1 MSLNDV
7 VAGFCVH
14 GFEERRGAAGGA
26 LAGLTFAIKDAFD
39 VQGLPTGNGSPD
51 WMATHEIP
59 IKSAP
64 VVDVLLDAGARM
76 VGKTR
81 MDEMAWSLIGE
92 NAHYGTPINV
102 AASGRVPGGS
112 SSGSAA
118 VTAAGLVDFA
128 IGSDTGGSV
137 RLPASFCGIYGMRP
151 THGRISNAGSVPLAP
166 SYDTVGWFARDAAVF
181 AKVGHVLLG
190 VARPARRPTRL
201 LIARDL
207 FDVPEPAVS
216 AVLLQH
222 VNRLAESIGNVASI
236 DVADGELAEWGDTFR
251 IIQSQEVW
259 AAHGSWV
266 ETAKPKFGPGIAG
279 RFEAASKLSAQELE
293 RGLTSRRKIRARLNS
308 LVSDGAV
315 IVLPTAP
322 DIAPLCGSSAASLQ
336 EFRLRAVGLL
346 CLAGHAGLPQIS
358 MPLATRNGCPLGLS
372 VIAGANC
379 DEDLLQLAI
388 EMAQSDVASLSGG

>member
-1 MSLNDV
+1 MSLNDTV
-7 VAGFCVH
+7 DGFCAH
-14 GFEERRGAAGGA
+14 GFEERRGAITGA

-59 IKSAP
+59 RRSAP
-64 VVDVLLDAGARM
+64 VFDALLDAGARM

-92 NAHYGTPINV
+92 NAHYGTPVNV
-102 AASGRVPGGS
+102 AAPDRVPGGS

-137 RLPASFCGIYGMRP
+137 RLPASFCGIYGIRP
-151 THGRISNAGSVPLAP
+151 THGRIANAGSVPLAP
-166 SYDTVGWFARDAAVF
+166 SYDTVGWFARDAALF

-190 VARPARRPTRL
+190 ATRPARRPTGL

-207 FDVPEPAVS
+207 FNVAEPAVS
-216 AVLLQH
+216 AALRPH
-222 VNRLAESIGNVASI
+222 VDRLAEHIGSVASI
-236 DVADGELAEWGDTFR
+236 DVAEGELAEWGDTFR

-259 AAHGSWV
+259 ATHGSWV
-266 ETAKPKFGPGIAG
+266 ETAKPTFGPGIAG
-279 RFEAASKLSAQELE
+279 RFEAASKLPPEELE
-293 RGLTSRRKIRARLNS
+293 RGLTSRRKIRARLTG
-308 LVSDGAV
+308 LLSDGAV

-322 DIAPLCGSSAASLQ
+322 DIAPLRGSSPATLQ
-336 EFRLRAVGLL
+336 AFRLRAVELL
-346 CLAGHAGLPQIS
+346 CPAGHAGLPQIS
-358 MPLATRNGCPLGLS
+358 MPSATLNGCPLGLS

-379 DEDLLQLAI
+379 DEDLLQLAV
-388 EMAQSDVASLSGG
+388 EAAYA